1 MPGFARGR
9 RRQCNHGTVG
19 VAQQVRGRQAD
30 GVEQAEAVG
39 ALLLHADRP
48 AASAAACHPAPVIA
62 HGLGGQG
69 APSLYAAFGDKRAL
83 FLEALDRYNRTYG
96 AFTERALA
104 EEPTARDAVER
115 LLREA
120 AAAYTRPEC
129 PRGCLLITAATNC
142 SPQSAD
148 IAAQRREL
156 RAVGAHALED
166 KIAAAVR
173 TGELPAHTDAHA
185 FATFYAAVLQ
195 GMSAQARDGAA
206 RTGLEQIAEAALQAW
221 PSATGQGA
229 DGAAGAGAAP
239 K

>member
-1 MPGFARGR
+1 MRTGR
-9 RRQCNHGTVG
+9 PRSFDRDEALEGAIAVFWEHGYDATSI
-19 VAQQVRGRQAD
+19 
-30 GVEQAEAVG
+30 
-39 ALLLHADRP
+39 ALLTRA
-48 AASAAACHPAPVIA
+48 
-62 HGLGGQG
+62 LGIG

-104 EEPTARDAVER
+104 EEPNAREAVER
-115 LLREA
+115 LLRDA
-120 AAAYTRPEC
+120 AAAYTRPDR

-148 IAAQRREL
+148 IAALLREL
-156 RAVGAHALED
+156 RAVGARALED
-166 KIAAAVR
+166 KIAAAG

-185 FATFYAAVLQ
+185 LATFYAAVLQ

-206 RTGLEQIAEAALQAW
+206 RTDLEQIAEAALHAW
-221 PSATGQGA
+221 PSAAGQGA
-229 DGAAGAGAAP
+229 GDGASAAP